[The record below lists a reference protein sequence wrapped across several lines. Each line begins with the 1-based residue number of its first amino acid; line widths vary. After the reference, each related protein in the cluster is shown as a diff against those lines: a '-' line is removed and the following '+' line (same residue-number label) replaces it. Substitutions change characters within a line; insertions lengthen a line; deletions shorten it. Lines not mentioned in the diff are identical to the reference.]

1 MTDTDRAGAR
11 VPRIRRHLGVSV
23 VRGEGVYLL
32 CEHGSAVLTDPL
44 AERLLPL
51 LDGRHD
57 LASVLAALTPD
68 VPADTVR
75 QAVAQLARS
84 GQVVEVDPA
93 ADERAAGYWE
103 SLNLHGDDAQAA
115 VARAAVRLTAFGAV
129 DTDDFGAALR
139 TAGLR
144 VTDEPAADVLDVAL
158 TDDYLRPGLLAF
170 DQARR
175 AAGRAWL
182 LAKPT
187 GVIGYVGPLFVPDG
201 ACYRCLDVRLR
212 GHRQAEDYLEGRLP
226 GTRVASP
233 VVDIPATRLLAAGAV
248 ATAAAHWLAGY
259 RHANSH
265 AVLTIDTAGLRTEW
279 HPLARRP
286 QCPGCGDPTLVT
298 ANMSKPFEI
307 TSRRKTFSSDGGHRA
322 RSPEDMLATWGH
334 LVDPITGV
342 VPALTSIATGLP
354 RIRAYSSGY
363 NRALRVTSLRALRAG
378 LRTQS
383 AGKGVTDVQARAS
396 ALGEALERYSAVH
409 HGDEPRITAGYR
421 DLGSAAVHPNAVM
434 GFSDRQFAGRAAVNA
449 RQIAFQTVPEPL
461 DERAELEWT
470 PMWSLTEGRARY
482 VPTSLLFYTYQ
493 HPGPTYAL
501 ADSNGCAAGTSLE
514 DAALQGFYELVE
526 RDSVAI
532 WWYNRLRRPA
542 VDLDS
547 LDEPWTDTMRAEYR
561 RLHRDLWVLDLT
573 ADLGIPA
580 VVALSRRTDK
590 PAEDIIL
597 GFGAHHDARIAV
609 LRAISEL
616 NQFLPAVAFATEAGT
631 GYRYADPV
639 LSDWWRTARV
649 ADLPYLVPDPA
660 APGTR
665 VPDLTLP
672 TSDDLAVDLVACQ
685 DLVRANGM
693 ELLALDMTRP
703 DIGLPVVKVLV
714 PGLRHFWSRY
724 APGRLYDVPVRLGL
738 LPAPLAEDELNPI
751 PMFV

>member
-1 MTDTDRAGAR
+1 MAELDR

-23 VRGEGVYLL
+23 VRDEGVYLL

-51 LDGRHD
+51 LDGKHD
-57 LASVLAALTPD
+57 LASVVDALAPD
-68 VPADTVR
+68 VPADSVR
-75 QAVAQLARS
+75 QAIAQLVRS
-84 GQVVEVDPA
+84 GQVVEVDPDND
-93 ADERAAGYWE
+93 DERAAGYWE
-103 SLNLHGDDAQAA
+103 SLNLHGDDAMAA
-115 VARAAVRLTAFGAV
+115 VAGGAVRVTVFGAL
-129 DTDDFGAALR
+129 DADGMSAALR
-139 TAGLR
+139 SAGLR
-144 VTDEPAADVLDVAL
+144 VTDEPADDVLDVVL
-158 TDDYLRPGLLAF
+158 TDDYLRPGLRAF
-170 DQARR
+170 DEAQR
-175 AAGRAWL
+175 ADGRPWL
-182 LAKPT
+182 LAKPA

-201 ACYRCLDVRLR
+201 ACYRCLDIRLR
-212 GHRQAEDYLEGRLP
+212 GHRQAEDYLESRLP
-226 GTRVASP
+226 GTRVSPP
-233 VVDIPATRLLAAGAV
+233 VVDIAATRLLAAGAV

-265 AVLTIDTAGLRTEW
+265 AVLTIDSASLRTEW

-286 QCPGCGDPTLVT
+286 QCPACGDPGLVT
-298 ANMSKPFEI
+298 ANMSRPFVI
-307 TSRRKTFSSDGGHRA
+307 TSRRKVFASDGGHRA

-354 RIRAYSSGY
+354 GIRAYSSGY
-363 NRALRVTSLRALRAG
+363 NRALRVTSLRALRLG
-378 LRTQS
+378 LRAQS
-383 AGKGVTDVQARAS
+383 GGKGVTDVQARAS

-409 HGDEPRITAGYR
+409 HGDEPTTVASYAS
-421 DLGSAAVHPNAVM
+421 LGADAVHPNAIM
-434 GFSDRQFAGRAAVNA
+434 GFSDRQFADRATSNA
-449 RQIAFQTVPEPL
+449 RRIAFQTVPEPL
-461 DERAELEWT
+461 DPEAELAWT
-470 PMWSLTEGRARY
+470 PMWSLTEQRARY
-482 VPTSLLFYTYQ
+482 VPTSLLFYS
-493 HPGPTYAL
+493 HHRPGPVYAL

-532 WWYNRLRRPA
+532 WWYNRLRRPG

-547 LDEPWTDTMRAEYR
+547 LDEPWIDAMRAEYEGR
-561 RLHRDLWVLDLT
+561 HRELWALDLT

-580 VVALSRRTDK
+580 VVALSRRVDK

-609 LRAISEL
+609 LRAVSEL
-616 NQFLPAVAFATEAGT
+616 NQFLPSVAFATADGA
-631 GYRYADPV
+631 GYRQPDPA
-639 LSDWWRTARV
+639 LNDWWHTAGV
-649 ADLPYLVPDPA
+649 ADLPYLVPDPTVPA
-660 APGTR
+660 TR

-672 TSDDLAVDLVACQ
+672 TSDDLGADLAACR

-724 APGRLYDVPVRLGL
+724 APGRLYDVPVRLGR
-738 LPAPLAEDELNPI
+738 LPAPLTEDQLNPV